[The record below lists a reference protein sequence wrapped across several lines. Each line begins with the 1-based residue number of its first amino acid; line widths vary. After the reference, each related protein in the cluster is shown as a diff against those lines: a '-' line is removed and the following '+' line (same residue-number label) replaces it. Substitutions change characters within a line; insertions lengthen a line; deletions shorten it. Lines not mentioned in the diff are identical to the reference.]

1 MMQCWVSKFGVCFMK
16 EILWFI
22 RYFGLNIFSPGI
34 SLMLKNHLDVPLLGG
49 VFCKLERGC

>member
-49 VFCKLERGC
+49 VFCKLERGY